1 VPGARRWWHPGKSAD
16 RAAELLALT
25 GVRQGD
31 AGDPAGRPGHED
43 DPGQRAAA
51 AQRFRGSARWP
62 RRRSRRSRRPSLF
75 DVSCD
80 RQIWFWYQNN
90 FGIQNKLRLDNMT
103 QSEQAASPTLQA
115 LQDGKL
121 AGSWTLD
128 SSKTE
133 IGLKSKSMWGMVS
146 VKGVFREVS
155 GTGTVSAAGD
165 VAGVLTVAAGSI
177 DTKMKKRDEHLRS
190 ADFFDVDSHPDI
202 TFAAKQVQ
210 PSGQGA
216 TVTGDLTVRGTTRPV
231 SFAAQVS
238 SVGDAE
244 VSLDGEVQVNRADF
258 GLTWNQLG
266 MSSVHNAITVHAV
279 FTRQ

>member
-1 VPGARRWWHPGKSAD
+1 
-16 RAAELLALT
+16 
-25 GVRQGD
+25 
-31 AGDPAGRPGHED
+31 
-43 DPGQRAAA
+43 
-51 AQRFRGSARWP
+51 
-62 RRRSRRSRRPSLF
+62 
-75 DVSCD
+75 
-80 RQIWFWYQNN
+80 
-90 FGIQNKLRLDNMT
+90 MT

-266 MSSVHNAITVHAV
+266 MSSVHNTITVHAV